1 MSPSQQLTIE
11 QALSKAK
18 KAAKQGNTAIAVK
31 LYNAILQ
38 KQPNHSIAKKGLR
51 KLQEELSQN
60 QIPRTQDIQPNPI
73 RSPKASA
80 Q

>member
-60 QIPRTQDIQPNPI
+60 RLLADDSANPPQDQIT
-73 RSPKASA
+73 A
-80 Q
+80 